1 MTEWKMVFGTQ
12 VEKPKELDISSSP
25 TTVYQR
31 RNIKQVEKSDSM
43 GEETLTVTG
52 WEYEERE
59 LSVQEYEAQQAELDS
74 PATQLMMQQ
83 LSELDLKIEMMGV

>member
-1 MTEWKMVFGTQ
+1 MTEWKTAFGTQ
-12 VEKPKELDISSSP
+12 TEKPKELDISSSP

-31 RNIKQVEKSDSM
+31 RNIKQVEKSDDM
-43 GEETLTVTG
+43 GEEQMTITG

-59 LSVQEYEAQQAELDS
+59 LTVQEYEAQQAELDS